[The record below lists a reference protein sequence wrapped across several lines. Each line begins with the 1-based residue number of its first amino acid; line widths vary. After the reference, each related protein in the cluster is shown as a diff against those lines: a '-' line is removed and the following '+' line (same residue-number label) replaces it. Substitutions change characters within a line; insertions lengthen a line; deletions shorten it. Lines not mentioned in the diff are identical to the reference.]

1 METTSSNKI
10 LLMGLIGFVAGIL
23 LAPDKGT
30 VTREKLKDKADKFAD
45 EATRKTDHAKRKI
58 NEMRHKK
65 DAVMNEVDESVET
78 AHAEMAM

>member
-30 VTREKLKDKADKFAD
+30 ITRERLKEKADKFAD
-45 EATRKTDHAKRKI
+45 ETTKKTDHAKRKI
-58 NEMRHKK
+58 NDLRHKK
-65 DAVMNEVDESVET
+65 DKVMSEVDDSVNAT
-78 AHAEMAM
+78 RAEMTT